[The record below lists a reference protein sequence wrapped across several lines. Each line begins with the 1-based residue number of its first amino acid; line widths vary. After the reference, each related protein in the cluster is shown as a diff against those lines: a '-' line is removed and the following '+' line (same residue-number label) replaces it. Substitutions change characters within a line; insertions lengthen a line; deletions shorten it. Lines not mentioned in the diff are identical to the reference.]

1 MRIKFQILNYTR
13 SGSDDIFT
21 TKTKHLQSNVIKKSW
36 TTSSITSAL
45 ELETENASN
54 QIVAPIQLRSRDLI
68 REYLQKSIVK
78 VPEILK
84 PQVQQQ
90 QCHNETFST
99 SDDISEMNLAYKHP
113 LIIAEELEN
122 DAGEALAFESL
133 KKADNSSIIVPQK
146 HHRQEFRKNSCRP
159 HLIGKVTPNI
169 ARTWE
174 QLSCAMDGGSFS
186 EGNGC
191 EKQEEE
197 DKQSYVLF
205 VRKPFSF
212 CASDSTEN
220 EFAVNK
226 IQHLIESEKFYDSIE
241 EYDDDYE
248 EEIDDVDCNLD
259 YDDDNLTC
267 GGEMMADVIDSL
279 EMRKNLSGGEKDDI
293 IVWSIES

>member
-1 MRIKFQILNYTR
+1 M
-13 SGSDDIFT
+13 
-21 TKTKHLQSNVIKKSW
+21 KKSW

-45 ELETENASN
+45 ELEVENARKE
-54 QIVAPIQLRSRDLI
+54 IVVPIQLRSRDLI

-84 PQVQQQ
+84 PQQNHQQQ
-90 QCHNETFST
+90 QQHQCHNETFLASVD
-99 SDDISEMNLAYKHP
+99 DDITEIDLAYKHP
-113 LIIAEELEN
+113 MVIAEELEH
-122 DAGEALAFESL
+122 DGGEALAFDSL
-133 KKADNSSIIVPQK
+133 KKISNVADNSSIIIPQYK
-146 HHRQEFRKNSCRP
+146 QEVRRNTDRP
-159 HLIGKVTPNI
+159 HLIGKVTPSI

-174 QLSCAMDGGSFS
+174 QLSSTMDHFS
-186 EGNGC
+186 GY
-191 EKQEEE
+191 EKQDEE

-205 VRKPFSF
+205 VRKPFNFS
-212 CASDSTEN
+212 ASDIHEN

-226 IQHLIESEKFYDSIE
+226 IHHLAESEKFYDSIE

-259 YDDDNLTC
+259 YDDENMTC

-279 EMRKNLSGGEKDDI
+279 DMKRTGCRNGKDDV